1 MKIFQYVVL
10 LPAND
15 IVSFNVYFLLI
26 QNYWEKIILKKG
38 FQRFWK
44 NQLDRQ
50 TGGSLQKRE
59 YRGKRCSAVL
69 SARERIN

>member
-26 QNYWEKIILKKG
+26 QNYWEKNILKKG
-38 FQRFWK
+38 FQRF
-44 NQLDRQ
+44 
-50 TGGSLQKRE
+50 
-59 YRGKRCSAVL
+59 
-69 SARERIN
+69 